1 MLQIRLQVKWVF
13 YVVKRQDQLALLS
26 QLHLNVTPSTKLSR
40 QQTRVTQSTTSLE
53 KEETQSET
61 KQMKS

>member
-26 QLHLNVTPSTKLSR
+26 QLHLNVMPSTKLSR

>member
-26 QLHLNVTPSTKLSR
+26 QLHLNVTPSTELSR